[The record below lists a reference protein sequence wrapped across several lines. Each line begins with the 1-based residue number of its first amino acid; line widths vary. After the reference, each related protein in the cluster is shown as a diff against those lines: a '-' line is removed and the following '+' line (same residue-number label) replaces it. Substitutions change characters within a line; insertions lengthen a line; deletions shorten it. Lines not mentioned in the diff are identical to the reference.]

1 MAVLRQRLSKRL
13 PDGSFTPVHF
23 ETSSEIVVRPDGTSI
38 ETTVSKIVE
47 DIEAIQQDFSPA
59 GIGAAPANHTHTAAD
74 VGALP
79 STTVIPDK
87 VSQLTNDKNY
97 TTDAQVDE
105 KVSAMAATI
114 IGGAPEDYDTLK
126 EVYDKIKEND
136 DARTALNAAIAGKVD
151 KTRTVNGK
159 PLSADVTLDAA
170 DVGARPATWTPTA
183 ADVGARPA
191 TWTPTAADV
200 GALPSGG
207 TAAKATVL
215 ATARTFRV
223 NLGSASTASFDGS
236 GNVTPGVTGTLPV
249 ANGGTGVT
257 STAALKTALG
267 ISTWGDYMLEDL
279 PAAK

>member
-183 ADVGARPA
+183 ADVGA
-191 TWTPTAADV
+191 
-200 GALPSGG
+200 LPSGG

-223 NLGSASTASFDGS
+223 NLGSTSTASFDGS